1 MTLEL
6 IFLSKVDVWPES
18 LNSEE
23 WQEMEEAWFEFKSLM
38 GRHLPGKHLV
48 VGNKAVGALSS
59 VLKRDTVNRRA
70 ILDKLKAEYTVYIHE
85 ASPL

>member
-1 MTLEL
+1 MNLEL
-6 IFLSKVDVWPES
+6 IFLSKAEVWPES

-38 GRHLPGKHLV
+38 GRHLPGKHLI
-48 VGNKAVGALSS
+48 VGTKAVGALSHI
-59 VLKRDTVNRRA
+59 LKRDTVNRRA
-70 ILDKLKAEYTVYIHE
+70 ILDKLKSEHTVYIHE